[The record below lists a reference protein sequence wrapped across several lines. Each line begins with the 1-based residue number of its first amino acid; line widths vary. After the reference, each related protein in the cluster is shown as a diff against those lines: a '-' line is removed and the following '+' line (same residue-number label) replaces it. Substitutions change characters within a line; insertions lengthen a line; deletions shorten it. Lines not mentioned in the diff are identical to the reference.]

1 MPDEKKYTTN
11 ITLQNDS
18 VMVMNGQGGSYNP
31 EKDVIYI
38 RKGDIDLKD
47 FSEHAP
53 DPHDNTLVIIHE
65 RQHQLNAKR
74 GVDTAITNL
83 TENYDRMCHNEV
95 TALIAEKLEIRR
107 QYKACK
113 TDEEREACLKKFA
126 TQPDHVDY
134 IQAIRSGR
142 INPNSESSKDF
153 NEEMA
158 FIKNSAI
165 SYRADPKDDS
175 YRSAWTKNSIVYL
188 AQNGTKIKSNPEGLE
203 QSVRLMYENIGG
215 IDFNKIGRKDL
226 HIIENQ
232 SIRAADKMLEQ
243 GAEPKKLIRFMQQ
256 GEGDFKLA
264 ESLDVTGL
272 NQQQAETVLQTAIMT
287 QSLAENVAIDLV
299 TGEAPS
305 YDYNYVARE
314 AREKTAIYLDLK
326 SDIWAKN
333 DILTAEGNEQKFNE
347 LMKKAKEFTLDT
359 SNFYNDLGTH
369 IDSNQYDTD
378 ELKKRAKEMNG
389 QAVNFDDIVKDQEGY
404 KLPLTGTSKEDV
416 IAQMDAKDEEDRK
429 FWEEYYKK
437 NPPEQ
442 PRISDPY
449 EMEIMD
455 LNSDILKD
463 ELAQREEA
471 ERKAEEERKRKEEE
485 ERKKKEEEEKKKKE
499 QQQNDILQSAPS
511 NDAPNL
517 AENSDQP
524 DAPSAPDNGITI
536 RPAPYAKTKMTA
548 PVAVYTDDG
557 KHIIVNTPQY
567 DHAEI
572 KTTVGKNGETSVS
585 TLIDGQKHGVE
596 YTKDKDGNITD
607 LSAYDHG
614 KLLDL
619 NNAKLE
625 LKSETRNGMTLDYTL
640 LNGYVF
646 GSEIMTDK
654 DGNMTVAFYDASGNR
669 IEEKATTQITQTKE
683 NLTPDVDTAAKETL
697 HDDLKSQ
704 QGEIPLNPTAQSQNI
719 RFGWHWEKDNQTK
732 DKDAPWLSDWQQNAQ
747 TFGVAKKD
755 KSETEEKPETE
766 KRPQTT
772 PQKAR

>member
-1 MPDEKKYTTN
+1 MSDDKKYTTN
-11 ITLQNDS
+11 VTLQNDS
-18 VMVMNGQGGSYNP
+18 VIAMNGQGGSYNP

-47 FSEHAP
+47 FSKHAP

-165 SYRADPKDDS
+165 SYRADPNDDS

-243 GAEPKKLIRFMQQ
+243 GAEPKKLIRFMQL

-272 NQQQAETVLQTAIMT
+272 NQEQAEKVLQTAIMT

-326 SDIWAKN
+326 SDIWQKN
-333 DILTAEGNEQKFNE
+333 NTLTAEGDEQKFNE
-347 LMKKAKEFTLDT
+347 LMKKAKDFKLNT
-359 SNFYNDLGTH
+359 SNFYNDLGTR
-369 IDSNQYDTD
+369 ISSDQYDAD

-389 QAVNFDDIVKDQEGY
+389 QAINFDEIVKDQDGY
-404 KLPLTGTSKEDV
+404 KLPLTDTSKEEI
-416 IAQMDAKDEEDRK
+416 IAQMDAKDEEDKK

-437 NPPEQ
+437 NPPEK

-455 LNSDILKD
+455 LNSDVLKD

-485 ERKKKEEEEKKKKE
+485 ERKKKEEEERLKKE
-499 QQQNDILQSAPS
+499 MEQQFQP
-511 NDAPNL
+511 DAPAHDL
-517 AENSDQP
+517 AENSSSP
-524 DAPSAPDNGITI
+524 DAPSAPDNSITI

-548 PVAVYTDDG
+548 PVAVYSDDG
-557 KHIIVNTPQY
+557 KHIVVNTPQY
-567 DHAEI
+567 DNAEV
-572 KTTVGKNGETSVS
+572 KTTVGKDGEKSVS

-596 YTKDKDGNITD
+596 YTKDKDGNIIG
-607 LSAYDHG
+607 LNAYDHG

-619 NNAKLE
+619 SQSNLE
-625 LKSETRNGMTLDYTL
+625 FKSETRNGMTLEYTL
-640 LNGYVF
+640 LNGFVF
-646 GSEIMTDK
+646 GSEIMTDDK
-654 DGNMTVAFYDASGNR
+654 GNMTVAFYDASGKR
-669 IEEKATTQITQTKE
+669 IEEKATTQITQTTE
-683 NLTPDVDTAAKETL
+683 DLSLVANNTDTSRESL

-704 QGEIPLNPTAQSQNI
+704 QGNAPLNPTAQAQNI
-719 RFGWHWEKDNQTK
+719 RFGWHWEKNQDS
-732 DKDAPWLSDWQQNAQ
+732 DKDAAWRADWQKNAQ
-747 TFGVAKKD
+747 TFGVVKNE
-755 KSETEEKPETE
+755 KSDE
-766 KRPQTT
+766 PQTPPAT
-772 PQKAR
+772 PQKSR